1 VSARLLADLVRVLG
15 VGSFLVAAIA
25 LGGVATALFALVLAG
40 LTLLRLSGISGALDL
55 ATSLLL
61 VVAAWCSVLDLYLRY
76 PWLDVAVHLVAT
88 GLVAAALHGALARLG
103 VVSGADDPVLRR
115 ARTGAVVV
123 TAALGLGLGV
133 LWEAGEWFG
142 HTMIDD
148 RIQTGYDDTVGDLVA
163 GGVGAL
169 LAALLLLPRRPAP
182 RAHPPTPHPGATRPS
197 GTPDGAERRPSP
209 TVSVVIPVKDDAPA
223 LRRCL
228 EHLARQ
234 TLPPAEVV
242 VVDNGSVDDSAAVAS
257 AYGARVVTEPTPG
270 IPAAAA
276 TGYDAARGDII
287 ARCDADSTPPDDW
300 VERIVKGLQRPD
312 VDAVTGTGWFYDLP
326 RGVSRVVQWAYLGTF
341 FVTVHAALGHA
352 ALWGSNMAIRRRAW
366 EQVSHL
372 VHRDDPELHDDMDLA
387 FVLGPD
393 RRIRYDRS
401 LRVGVSA
408 RCLHGRE
415 QRARRMRR
423 AIRTLKVNWSVQ
435 PPWERW
441 AARLRAGR
449 P

>member
-1 VSARLLADLVRVLG
+1 MNVRFVADLVRGAG
-15 VGSFLVAAIA
+15 VVSFVIAATSM
-25 LGGVATALFALVLAG
+25 GWVATALFALVLLG
-40 LTLLRLSGISGALDL
+40 LTLLRLSGVSAALDL
-55 ATSLLL
+55 ATSVLL
-61 VVAAWCSVLDLYLRY
+61 VVAAWCSLLDLYLRY
-76 PWLDVAVHLVAT
+76 PWLDVAVHLAAT
-88 GLVAAALHGALARLG
+88 GLVAAALHGALVRLG
-103 VVSGADDPVLRR
+103 LVPPVDAAVLRR
-115 ARTGAVVV
+115 PRAGAVLV
-123 TAALGLGLGV
+123 TVALGLGLGV

-142 HTMIDD
+142 HTVVDP

-163 GGVGAL
+163 GGLGAL
-169 LAALLLLPRRPAP
+169 LVATALLPRPARP
-182 RAHPPTPHPGATRPS
+182 RPPAASPSGRPS
-197 GTPDGAERRPSP
+197 
-209 TVSVVIPVKDDAPA
+209 VSVVIPVKDDASA

-234 TLPPAEVV
+234 TVPPSEVV

-257 AYGARVVTEPTPG
+257 AYGARVVAEPRVG

-287 ARCDADSTPPDDW
+287 ARCDADSTPPAHW
-300 VERIVKGLQRPD
+300 VERIVRGLESPQ

-341 FVTVHAALGHA
+341 FVTVYAALGHV

-387 FVLGPD
+387 FVLGPA

-401 LRVGVSA
+401 LKVGVSA

-423 AIRTLKVNWSVQ
+423 AVRTLKVNWSVL
-435 PPWERW
+435 PPWQRW
-441 AARLRAGR
+441 AMRWRR
-449 P
+449 S